1 MADEWTVETL
11 RHHLTAMLSE
21 ADRRND
27 QRFTDMQTALQA
39 ALAAVRE
46 ETSKA
51 ERAADRRFESIN
63 EFRGLVNDLVAGKV
77 DKTEFTLSVASI
89 LDRMEDVKERVSR
102 NETRMTRS
110 EGKGAGKDALWGY
123 IVGAVGVLA
132 ALVTIVLR
140 F

>member
-11 RHHLTAMLSE
+11 RYHLTAMLAE

-39 ALAAVRE
+39 ALAAVKE
-46 ETSKA
+46 ETAKA

-63 EFRGLVNDLVAGKV
+63 EFRGLVNDLVSGKV
-77 DKTEFTLSVASI
+77 DKAEFTLSLASI
-89 LDRMEDVKERVSR
+89 LDRMEDVKERVGR
-102 NETRMTRS
+102 NETRITRS

-132 ALVTIVLR
+132 ALITIVLR